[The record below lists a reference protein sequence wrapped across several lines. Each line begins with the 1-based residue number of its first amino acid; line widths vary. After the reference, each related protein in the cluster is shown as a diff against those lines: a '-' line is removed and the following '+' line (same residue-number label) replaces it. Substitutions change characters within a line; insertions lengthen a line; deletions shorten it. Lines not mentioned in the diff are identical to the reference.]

1 MSEVRIQLVVACALV
16 DADRRVL
23 IAQRPPGK
31 QLAGLWEFPGG
42 KLEPG
47 ESVFDGARRELAE
60 ELRVTVRTVDEVAE
74 LSVADP
80 GSEFVI
86 EFHAAE
92 IDGEPRCIE
101 HTSLAWVTPEQLL
114 TLPLAPS
121 DREFALHLQRERTA
135 SRARTLGQAGC
146 PGTSSSP
153 THSPRQYQPVIA
165 ASDGAKLKYSR
176 VGSG

>member
-1 MSEVRIQLVVACALV
+1 MQPVRRLRWLAVAAQPSSRAPLALSSDAVRVVAAVVRRYGRLLV
-16 DADRRVL
+16 C
-23 IAQRPPGK
+23 QRPAHKRHG
-31 QLAGLWEFPGG
+31 GLWEFPGG

-80 GSEFVI
+80 GSDFVI
-86 EFHAAE
+86 EFHAAA

-135 SRARTLGQAGC
+135 RRA
-146 PGTSSSP
+146 
-153 THSPRQYQPVIA
+153 
-165 ASDGAKLKYSR
+165 
-176 VGSG
+176 